1 MNYDS
6 PEVNELLAQ
15 GRATAD
21 RDRRRTIYG
30 EIQTVLA
37 ADVPMVNL
45 VEYSYIRPFRSTYTG
60 FYWEPPAARKI
71 GEAMYNMT
79 RLA

>member
-1 MNYDS
+1 MND
-6 PEVNELLAQ
+6 LLAQ
-15 GRATAD
+15 GAATAD
-21 RDRRRTIYG
+21 RDRRRAIYG

-45 VEYSYIRPFRSTYTG
+45 VEYSYVRPYRATYTG
-60 FYWEPPAARKI
+60 FYWQPPAAGKI
-71 GEAMYNMT
+71 GEAMYSMA